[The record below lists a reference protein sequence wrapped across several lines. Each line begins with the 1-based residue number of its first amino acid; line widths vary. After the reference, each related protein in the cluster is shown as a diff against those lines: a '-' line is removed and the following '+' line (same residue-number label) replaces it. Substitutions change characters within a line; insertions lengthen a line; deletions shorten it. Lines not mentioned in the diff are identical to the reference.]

1 MGACLFLHFT
11 GDFAACPVKNH
22 GSGRPVSFY
31 KNRGYKEIEIP
42 LSSGEKLHSRRDGI
56 VWGLMCY

>member
-1 MGACLFLHFT
+1 MGACLFLHFI

-31 KNRGYKEIEIP
+31 KSRGYKEIEIP

-56 VWGLMCY
+56 V